1 MKVNIQNL
9 FNFEFPNKAKLDLFK
24 NFFFLVSLLYFSF
37 YFLKNFG
44 KISFSINLEKDGII
58 LFLSLLCC
66 TLSVFLNAFAWKNI
80 IEWFGKI
87 NIKNNLV
94 SFYVGTNV
102 LKYVPGGFWH
112 FVERFYFINAISNS
126 QLAFYSTLVEPYFM
140 VSASFLLASLGTMFS
155 PIFFPL
161 ILPIFF
167 LNKKFIFKILRIS
180 ESLKTKISDYLKIK
194 SSNYKLEQRIKLN
207 SFFPFKAILFEMAFI
222 IIKFIGFVVLFNTE
236 YSIGKT
242 DTLFLFVIF
251 CLSWSIG
258 LIVPTAPSG
267 VGVFEACFLFLIGKN
282 FPQNIV
288 IVSLVYFRLIST
300 LVDLILSLPFLMRKI
315 LKKV

>member
-1 MKVNIQNL
+1 MKFNIQN
-9 FNFEFPNKAKLDLFK
+9 FSNYEFPMKAKLNLFK
-24 NFFFLVSLLYFSF
+24 NIFFLVSLLYFSF

-44 KISFSINLEKDGII
+44 KISFNINFEKDGII
-58 LFLSLLCC
+58 LLLSILCC
-66 TLSVFLNAFAWKNI
+66 ILSVLFNAYAWKNI

-87 NIKNNLV
+87 NIKNNLI
-94 SFYVGTNV
+94 SFYVATNV
-102 LKYVPGGFWH
+102 LKYVPGGIWH
-112 FVERFYFINAISNS
+112 FVERFYFIKATSNS

-140 VSASFLLASLGTMFS
+140 LSASFLLASLGTIFS
-155 PIFFPL
+155 PIYFPL
-161 ILPIFF
+161 ILPFLF

-180 ESLKTKISDYLKIK
+180 ESLKTKIVDYLKLK
-194 SSNYKLEQRIKLN
+194 NSNYKLEQRIKLT
-207 SFFPFKAILFEMAFI
+207 SFFPLKAILFEMAFI
-222 IIKFIGFVVLFNTE
+222 ILKFIGFVVLFKAE

-242 DTLFLFVIF
+242 DTLLLFVIF

-288 IVSLVYFRLIST
+288 IVILVYFRLIST
-300 LVDLILSLPFLMRKI
+300 LVDFMLSFPFLIRKF
-315 LKKV
+315 LKKI